1 LTRSAN
7 WADVVDVRKRRAF
20 TVTILAAHPLVV
32 FGRNVVFPPDPVGMR
47 LYQAHH
53 LTELMALSLIVCAF
67 LLGCLLH
74 VARRKSK
81 TGTLEDGWSYE
92 I

>member
-1 LTRSAN
+1 M
-7 WADVVDVRKRRAF
+7 
-20 TVTILAAHPLVV
+20 VTALLAAQPVVV
-32 FGRNVVFPPDPVGMR
+32 FGRNVVFPPNPIGMK

-53 LTELMALSLIVCAF
+53 LTELTALSLIVCAF

-74 VARRKSK
+74 LVRRKPK
-81 TGTLEDGWSYE
+81 CATPQDTGSYE